1 MHNGE
6 AHLTPGLRDSFEE
19 LLQGRGGRKA
29 KAKPRGNREKEEE
42 KPVREL

>member
-29 KAKPRGNREKEEE
+29 KPRGNREKEEE